1 MFGGYT
7 AASTVDQ
14 HTNAL
19 GGNGEGALGIWK
31 FTMFAGPGGR
41 ALPAWPGL
49 HLSNHCSAAP
59 RWVVP
64 TAQARPGNRGLLEY

>member
-19 GGNGEGALGIWK
+19 GGNGEGGRWGFGSLQCLPVS
-31 FTMFAGPGGR
+31 AGGGWVGPTR
-41 ALPAWPGL
+41 LTWRGSL
-49 HLSNHCSAAP
+49 HLLKLP
-59 RWVVP
+59 I
-64 TAQARPGNRGLLEY
+64 